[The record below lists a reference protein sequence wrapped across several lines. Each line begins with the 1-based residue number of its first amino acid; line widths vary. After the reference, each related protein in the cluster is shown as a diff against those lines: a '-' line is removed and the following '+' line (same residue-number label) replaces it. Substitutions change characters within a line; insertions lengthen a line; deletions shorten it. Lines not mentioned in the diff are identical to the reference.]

1 MRGTVFF
8 LYAFHL
14 LVAADGNAI
23 VPLIPEYTTRFG
35 LSVFDAGLLVGIP
48 AAAMLVLSLPV
59 GVLSDRVGARIVT
72 IAASA
77 LLTVSALGQALAGS
91 YAVLL
96 ASWALFGITSAIIY
110 TAAPAWLAAAAPA
123 HRRVAVLGGVATFA
137 GLGLMIGPAFAGL
150 LSEHFGPGSPFLV
163 IAVAAAAVTVGLIL
177 QPSSQA
183 AAVPPMAGGSL
194 RALLRERHAASV
206 LGLMFFVGALGGVVN
221 LLVPLRLDDEGV
233 SVGSIGIAFTA
244 TTALFVL
251 TSIHIARLGD
261 RVPLLAASGAA
272 ALALGAV
279 LLLPVV
285 AGSALLLIVFLV
297 LRAPLWSVVSTISNP
312 LCAHGAELACV
323 GTGFG
328 LAVMNLSWAAG
339 NLGGP
344 LAGGA
349 LAGAAGDRP
358 VFALLALAGAAIG
371 VAVLRVR
378 ALPLR
383 TPVSEVLLADPIETG
398 GK

>member
-23 VPLIPEYTTRFG
+23 VPLIPEYTTRFD

-48 AAAMLVLSLPV
+48 AAAMLLLSLPV
-59 GVLSDRVGARIVT
+59 GVLSDRIGARTVT

-77 LLTVSALGQALAGS
+77 ILTVSALGQALASS

-110 TAAPAWLAAAAPA
+110 TAAPAWLAAVAPP
-123 HRRVAVLGGVATFA
+123 HHRVAVLGGVATFA
-137 GLGLMIGPAFAGL
+137 GIGLMVGPAFAGL
-150 LSEHFGPGSPFLV
+150 LSERFGPGSAFLA
-163 IAVAAAAVTVGLIL
+163 IAALSAAVTVGLIL
-177 QPSSQA
+177 QPATQA
-183 AAVPPMAGGSL
+183 VALPPIVGGSL
-194 RALLRERHAASV
+194 RALLREPHAASV
-206 LGLMFFVGALGGVVN
+206 LGLMFFVGTLGGVVN
-221 LLVPLRLDDEGV
+221 LLVPLRLDDLGV
-233 SVGSIGIAFTA
+233 SAGSIGVAFTV
-244 TTALFVL
+244 TTGLFVL
-251 TSIHIARLGD
+251 TSVLIQRLGN

-312 LCAHGAELACV
+312 LCARGAELACV

-328 LAVMNLSWAAG
+328 LAVMNLCWAAG

-349 LAGAAGDRP
+349 LAGATGDSP
-358 VFALLALAGAAIG
+358 VFVVLAVAGAAIG
-371 VAVLRVR
+371 MAVLRVR
-378 ALPLR
+378 ALPLA
-383 TPVSEVLLADPIETG
+383 SELPLPNAIETG
-398 GK
+398 GKR